1 MLENKKTGMTARAGL
16 TLGALGVVYGDIGTS
31 PIYAFN
37 ESVHAGG
44 HSEFAIMGILSL
56 IFWTLVLV
64 VSLKYLIVVLRAD
77 NKGEGGILALFALL
91 PSKIKSAQKGK
102 YSLVVFL
109 VLVAA
114 AFLFADGILTPA
126 ISVVSAMEGLKHVNP
141 EFQSFV
147 IPGTV
152 AILAILFA
160 VQFKGTYK
168 IGRIFGPVMFI
179 WFLILGVLGMNQIIQ
194 NPSVLQ
200 ALNPIYAVSYI
211 SEMNWGIFVVLAS
224 VILAVAGAEALY
236 ADLGHFGKSPIRIG
250 WFGIAGVSLVICYFG
265 QAALILND
273 KEKLGNAF
281 FGLAGD
287 GSGRVVLLIAA
298 TVATVV
304 ASQALISGVA
314 SIASQAIHLTLV
326 PRMKINQTNS
336 QQRGQIYIPVINSL
350 LAAGSIALVLVF
362 QSSAA
367 LAGAYTFAISGTM
380 LITTICIYWV
390 ATEIWKTKKWIL
402 YPTFVFFVALD
413 LAFLIATSTKI
424 LTGAWLPLAIGLGLA
439 LVMWTWRKG
448 RVVLGREMNRTDIT
462 LIQLE
467 ELVSSNNVHRDKQVG
482 IYLSAKSDLLPQS
495 LEVQVRLLKHIPEE
509 IYIVSV
515 VPIDEPYS
523 FAPPSI
529 EKVNDFIW
537 KITIKNGFMESR
549 DIPEVLN
556 HETIRTQFNE
566 ADAMYYLTDRSLVRN
581 HKTGL
586 NRAEESVFIA
596 LHRNASKASKFFK
609 LPSDRVVSFDV
620 KLEL

>member
-1 MLENKKTGMTARAGL
+1 MSANIKTGLSARAGL

-64 VSLKYLIVVLRAD
+64 VSLKYLIFVLRAD

-91 PSKIKSAQKGK
+91 PSRIKTAQKGK
-102 YSLVVFL
+102 FAIIVFL

-126 ISVVSAMEGLKHVNP
+126 ISVVSAMEGLKNINP
-141 EFQSFV
+141 AFEGMV
-147 IPGTV
+147 LPATV
-152 AILAILFA
+152 AILGALFA
-160 VQFKGTYK
+160 VQFKGTLK
-168 IGRIFGPVMFI
+168 IGRIFGPVMLV
-179 WFLILGVLGMNQIIQ
+179 WFLIIGALGFNQIAQ
-194 NPSVLQ
+194 NTHVLQ
-200 ALNPIYAVSYI
+200 ALNPAYAIGYI
-211 SEMNWGIFVVLAS
+211 TEMNWQIFVVLAS

-250 WFGIAGVSLVICYFG
+250 WFGIAGLSLVLCYFG
-265 QAALILND
+265 QAALVLRDETAI
-273 KEKLGNAF
+273 GNAF

-287 GSGRVVLLIAA
+287 GFGKIALLLAA
-298 TVATVV
+298 TFATVV

-336 QQRGQIYIPVINSL
+336 EHKGQIYIPVINAL

-362 QSSAA
+362 KSSAA

-390 ATEIWKTKKWIL
+390 ALEIWKMKKWIL
-402 YPTFVFFVALD
+402 YPVFVFFVILD
-413 LAFLIATSTKI
+413 LAFLVATSTKI
-424 LTGAWLPLAIGLGLA
+424 MTGAWLPLVLGVGLA
-439 LVMWTWRKG
+439 MLMWTWRKG
-448 RVVLGREMNRTDIT
+448 RIVLGKEMNRTDMSLSELEQLVKSKKIT
-462 LIQLE
+462 Q
-467 ELVSSNNVHRDKQVG
+467 DKQVG
-482 IYLSAKSDLLPQS
+482 VYLSAKSDLLPQS
-495 LEVQVRLLKHIPEE
+495 LEVQVRQLKHLPEKV
-509 IYIVSV
+509 IIVSV
-515 VPIDEPYS
+515 VPIDEPHSSEPPTLERVNS
-523 FAPPSI
+523 FIS
-529 EKVNDFIW
+529 KV
-537 KITIKNGFMESR
+537 TIKNGFMEAR
-549 DIPEVLN
+549 NIPELLN
-556 HETIRTQFNE
+556 HESMKTHFNE
-566 ADAMYYLTDRSLVRN
+566 SEAMYYLTDRTLTRKQGS
-581 HKTGL
+581 GL
-586 NRAEESVFIA
+586 NPLEESVFIS
-596 LHRNASKASKFFK
+596 LHRNASKASSFFK

>member
-1 MLENKKTGMTARAGL
+1 
-16 TLGALGVVYGDIGTS
+16 
-31 PIYAFN
+31 
-37 ESVHAGG
+37 
-44 HSEFAIMGILSL
+44 
-56 IFWTLVLV
+56 
-64 VSLKYLIVVLRAD
+64 
-77 NKGEGGILALFALL
+77 
-91 PSKIKSAQKGK
+91 
-102 YSLVVFL
+102 
-109 VLVAA
+109 
-114 AFLFADGILTPA
+114 
-126 ISVVSAMEGLKHVNP
+126 
-141 EFQSFV
+141 
-147 IPGTV
+147 
-152 AILAILFA
+152 
-160 VQFKGTYK
+160 
-168 IGRIFGPVMFI
+168 
-179 WFLILGVLGMNQIIQ
+179 
-194 NPSVLQ
+194 
-200 ALNPIYAVSYI
+200 
-211 SEMNWGIFVVLAS
+211 
-224 VILAVAGAEALY
+224 
-236 ADLGHFGKSPIRIG
+236 
-250 WFGIAGVSLVICYFG
+250 
-265 QAALILND
+265 
-273 KEKLGNAF
+273 
-281 FGLAGD
+281 
-287 GSGRVVLLIAA
+287 
-298 TVATVV
+298 
-304 ASQALISGVA
+304 
-314 SIASQAIHLTLV
+314 
-326 PRMKINQTNS
+326 MKINQTNS

-462 LIQLE
+462 LTQLE

-509 IYIVSV
+509 IYIVSI

-523 FAPPSI
+523 FDPPSI